1 MSSHSVR
8 VAGDEYLGE
17 HHIYRPH
24 RAGLPPLGS
33 YVRELWRRRHFA
45 LEMTQSQMR
54 AANTSTSLGR
64 LWLVLNPLLL
74 SGVYYILLFIV
85 GSGKNVDFAQI
96 TSGLFFF
103 TFLSTTILSGTGSVT
118 SGGNLIL
125 NMSFPKALLPF
136 SSTYLAFRRFLP
148 TMLVY
153 AVIHVLVHR
162 PITFELLWVI
172 PSLVIG
178 TLFAVGLG
186 MLFATM
192 QVYFRDTVNFL
203 PYFIRIWLYLS
214 PVLWTAESF
223 AQSHEKYLRLAEA
236 NPLFPIFGVWD
247 DALTG
252 HAPSL
257 VQLLVGTLWG
267 VGAFVLGGLFFMS
280 REREFAVRL

>member
-1 MSSHSVR
+1 
-8 VAGDEYLGE
+8 
-17 HHIYRPH
+17 
-24 RAGLPPLGS
+24 
-33 YVRELWRRRHFA
+33 
-45 LEMTQSQMR
+45 
-54 AANTSTSLGR
+54 
-64 LWLVLNPLLL
+64 
-74 SGVYYILLFIV
+74 
-85 GSGKNVDFAQI
+85 
-96 TSGLFFF
+96 
-103 TFLSTTILSGTGSVT
+103 
-118 SGGNLIL
+118 
-125 NMSFPKALLPF
+125 
-136 SSTYLAFRRFLP
+136 
-148 TMLVY
+148 
-153 AVIHVLVHR
+153 
-162 PITFELLWVI
+162 
-172 PSLVIG
+172 
-178 TLFAVGLG
+178 

-267 VGAFVLGGLFFMS
+267 VGTFVLGGLFFMS